1 MSSRHLVRAAALA
14 LAAFALGGCVASL
27 AASAASMAIRSAQP
41 RPQSN
46 QHLQPAARQACS
58 ERAAQY
64 GAVHVIDVE
73 QRSVGRIVVWG
84 TVTDAGERRSFECH
98 FTNAV
103 ADFKLRQIRVRS

>member
-1 MSSRHLVRAAALA
+1 MRTGKLGLAAAVAVVA
-14 LAAFALGGCVASL
+14 LALGGCVASL

-41 RPQSN
+41 KPQSN
-46 QHLQPAARQACS
+46 ANFRPTARQACS

-84 TVTDAGERRSFECH
+84 TVTDAKERRSFECH
-98 FTNAV
+98 FTSGIV
-103 ADFKLRQIRVRS
+103 DFKLRQIRVRT